1 MCTDAYREA
10 LKEAA
15 MEPPRS
21 LQQRKHDTLARLE
34 SDADAWMA
42 TADTAGNGYLLPL
55 SFLWDGAG
63 VIVSTP
69 RSSLVGRNLSRGGRV
84 RVGVGQLRDVTM
96 IDGAAEPVQDERTK
110 DAFAAKHGW
119 DPRKEAGDYAYFRI
133 VPDRVQAWRE
143 VNELPGRTLMRDG
156 NWLA

>member
-1 MCTDAYREA
+1 MEA
-10 LKEAA
+10 
-15 MEPPRS
+15 PRS
-21 LQQRKHDTLARLE
+21 AGQRKSDTLTRLTT
-34 SDADAWMA
+34 DVDAWIA
-42 TADTAGNGYLLPL
+42 TADDVGSGYLLPL

-69 RSSLVGRNLSRGGRV
+69 RSSPTGRNLSRGGRV

-96 IDGAAEPVQDERTK
+96 IDGTAEPVRDERTK

-119 DPRKEAGDYAYFRI
+119 DPRTEPGDYAYFRI

-156 NWLA
+156 DWLA

>member
-1 MCTDAYREA
+1 
-10 LKEAA
+10 

-21 LQQRKHDTLARLE
+21 LQQRKQDTLGRLE
-34 SDADAWMA
+34 SEVDAWVAAADA
-42 TADTAGNGYLLPL
+42 NGDAYLLPL

-69 RSSLVGRNLSRGGRV
+69 RSSVTGRNLSRGGRV
-84 RVGVGQLRDVTM
+84 RLAVGQLRDVTM
-96 IDGAAEPVQDERTK
+96 IDGTPEPVLDEPAK

-119 DPRKEAGDYAYFRI
+119 DPRRDEDDYAFFRI

-143 VNELPGRTLMRDG
+143 VNEIPGRTLMRG
-156 NWLA
+156 GAWLA